1 MTATPKALRATWLDG
16 AGVRLDWRV
25 DNLSVVMETWES
37 VQVYSRAADADPWV
51 ALGSPVPL
59 VADTHEYAATDGSG
73 TETTLYTVA
82 FYESVGPTE
91 GDKVAQVYGTGG
103 GRYITVQDLR
113 VAGWSVL
120 TDPTNESLRRAIT
133 YAESFIERV
142 TGNVF
147 FPYQREYRFD
157 AVESQEL
164 LLSIPIVQIDD
175 ITLLGD
181 VGASYTEL
189 IEFSV
194 ENARVYNRHITQG
207 LTNPDDRDSPKIT
220 LIYGGWLWGTE
231 PLSVQLNGWWGYT
244 DPEPGETPAETAPG
258 SQIPVSRGVTP
269 PLVKRAL
276 ELLMPRFLASP
287 ADPDEYEDAVRWHQV
302 TRYEARDQKIE
313 YSKQATAGSGSG
325 NGLTGDPEVD
335 RFLQH
340 FIEPPVDGE
349 MV

>member
-25 DNLSVVMETWES
+25 DNLAVVMETWES
-37 VQVYSRAADADPWV
+37 VQVYSRAAAPDPWTP
-51 ALGSPVPL
+51 LGSPVSL
-59 VADTHEYAATDGSG
+59 VADTHEYAATDGAG
-73 TETTLYTVA
+73 VETTLYTVA

-91 GDKVAQVYGTGG
+91 GDKVAQVYGSGG

-113 VAGWSVL
+113 DAGWSNL
-120 TDPTNESLRRAIT
+120 TDPTNDALRQAIT
-133 YAESFIERV
+133 FAESDIERV

-147 FPYQREYRFD
+147 YPHQREFRFD

-164 LLSIPIVQIDD
+164 LLNVPIVQIDD

-220 LIYGGWLWGTE
+220 LIYGGWRWGTE

-269 PLVKRAL
+269 PLIKRAL
-276 ELLMPRFLASP
+276 ILLMPKYLASV
-287 ADPDEYEDAVRWHQV
+287 ADGDFAEEQHATHVKRYKARHQ
-302 TRYEARDQKIE
+302 EIE
-313 YSKQATAGSGSG
+313 YHPSIANAGTGG
-325 NGLTGDPEVD
+325 DLTGDREVD